1 MKKTRHYDILSYYIG
16 QNVRKKLR
24 DILPNKVNHS
34 VTQMVTTHIF
44 SKCWEQIT
52 DQHINLLIRNVRL

>member
-1 MKKTRHYDILSYYIG
+1 MKKTRHYDKLSYHIG

-24 DILPNKVNHS
+24 DMIPNKVNHS
-34 VTQMVTTHIF
+34 VTQMVTTYIF

-52 DQHINLLIRNVRL
+52 DQHINLLRRNVRL